1 MGYICRKREE
11 EVLIFRDQSR
21 PGLSKVTVGASASG
35 AT

>member
-11 EVLIFRDQSR
+11 EVLILRDKSR
-21 PGLSKVTVGASASG
+21 PGLSKVTLEASASG